1 MPLPKVIHPAVYAI
15 HKSIKN
21 SLPFLAGREFL
32 LLSVFQKFHAEI
44 VFPGHTLLRV
54 LLSYL
59 SSLPKCWHE
68 SSVPRARADRSEL
81 IFSAQPNALKRWQRA
96 YYKAFL
102 RFLPGLW
109 ADSRRSFP
117 GTQLAFSIWVPGP
130 LLTPYSQNTHSNHRN
145 PSNSQ
150 YSRAAQ
156 LMASLSAQPP
166 RISVRETGITGHGK
180 PICPTAPDG
189 LLILLKI
196 PLNCLFHSLCIQRIC
211 LCLISCNQLNC
222 GDDSICNIILLLG
235 HGTSDIGA
243 VIY

>member
-1 MPLPKVIHPAVYAI
+1 MLPLPKVIHPAVYAI

-68 SSVPRARADRSEL
+68 SSVPLARADRPEL
-81 IFSAQPNALKRWQRA
+81 IFSAQSNALKRWQRT
-96 YYKAFL
+96 YYKVFL
-102 RFLPGLW
+102 RFFPGLW

-117 GTQLAFSIWVPGP
+117 STQLAYSLWVPAP
-130 LLTPYSQNTHSNHRN
+130 LLTPYRQNTCSRHRN

-150 YSRAAQ
+150 YIRAAQ
-156 LMASLSAQPP
+156 LMASPSAQPP
-166 RISVRETGITGHGK
+166 RISARVT
-180 PICPTAPDG
+180 
-189 LLILLKI
+189 
-196 PLNCLFHSLCIQRIC
+196 
-211 LCLISCNQLNC
+211 
-222 GDDSICNIILLLG
+222 
-235 HGTSDIGA
+235 
-243 VIY
+243 

>member
-1 MPLPKVIHPAVYAI
+1 MKA
-15 HKSIKN
+15 
-21 SLPFLAGREFL
+21 
-32 LLSVFQKFHAEI
+32 LS
-44 VFPGHTLLRV
+44 
-54 LLSYL
+54 
-59 SSLPKCWHE
+59 
-68 SSVPRARADRSEL
+68 PRARADRSEL
-81 IFSAQPNALKRWQRA
+81 IFSAQPNTLKRWQRA
-96 YYKAFL
+96 YYKVFL
-102 RFLPGLW
+102 RFLSGLW

-130 LLTPYSQNTHSNHRN
+130 LLTPYSQNTHSSHRN

-150 YSRAAQ
+150 YIRAAQ
-156 LMASLSAQPP
+156 LMASPSAQPP
-166 RISVRETGITGHGK
+166 RISAREMEAKGHDH
-180 PICPTAPDG
+180 PDG

>member
-59 SSLPKCWHE
+59 SPLLKCWHE
-68 SSVPRARADRSEL
+68 SSVPCVRADRSEL
-81 IFSAQPNALKRWQRA
+81 IFSAQPNVLKRWQRA
-96 YYKAFL
+96 YYMAFL
-102 RFLPGLW
+102 RFLLGLW
-109 ADSRRSFP
+109 ADGRRSFP

-130 LLTPYSQNTHSNHRN
+130 LLTPYRQNTLSRHRN
-145 PSNSQ
+145 PSNSK
-150 YSRAAQ
+150 YIRAAQ

-166 RISVRETGITGHGK
+166 GHTSLPMGRIISGIS
-180 PICPTAPDG
+180 ICPTARAHLAPNG
-189 LLILLKI
+189 VNPRMVCSFYLKY
-196 PLNCLFHSLCIQRIC
+196 R
-211 LCLISCNQLNC
+211 
-222 GDDSICNIILLLG
+222 SIVFSTVSVSSG
-235 HGTSDIGA
+235 FAFVS
-243 VIY
+243 

>member
-44 VFPGHTLLRV
+44 VFPAHTLLRV

-59 SSLPKCWHE
+59 SHLLKCWHQG
-68 SSVPRARADRSEL
+68 SVPRIRADRSEL

-96 YYKAFL
+96 YYKVFL

-117 GTQLAFSIWVPGP
+117 HTQLAFSIWVSEP
-130 LLTPYSQNTHSNHRN
+130 LLTPYSQNTHSRHRN

-150 YSRAAQ
+150 YNRAAQ

-166 RISVRETGITGHGK
+166 G
-180 PICPTAPDG
+180 C
-189 LLILLKI
+189 LL
-196 PLNCLFHSLCIQRIC
+196 
-211 LCLISCNQLNC
+211 
-222 GDDSICNIILLLG
+222 
-235 HGTSDIGA
+235 A
-243 VIY
+243 